1 MFKKRQKKEIS
12 KHHVLWNSCK
22 NEYLKFLLEE
32 YQAQPTDINVSFF
45 ALGFIIFS
53 ILPLYLSILI
63 HLYDPNM
70 IFFDYRASINNNK
83 ECLCFL

>member
-1 MFKKRQKKEIS
+1 MFKKRQKKEIF

-22 NEYLKFLLEE
+22 NKYLKFLLEE
-32 YQAQPTDINVSFF
+32 YQAQPTEINVSFV

-83 ECLCFL
+83 ECRCFL